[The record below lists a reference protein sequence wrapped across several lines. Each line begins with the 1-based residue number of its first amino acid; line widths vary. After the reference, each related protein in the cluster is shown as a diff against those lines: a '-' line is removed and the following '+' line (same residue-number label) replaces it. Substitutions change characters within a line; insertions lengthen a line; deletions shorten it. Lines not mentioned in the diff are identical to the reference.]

1 MAKYGPA
8 SLKVEYDNSGG
19 TLVDISQHVLE
30 INDVSV
36 ENLVEMTRSFGDSWD
51 ESLPI
56 GVGKM
61 SDVTMSGVYDDTAA
75 TAPDALFGNRIP
87 ELPGA
92 NTRTLKLT
100 WGGTKT
106 TSVETVLIKYDRT
119 ADRTALTKW
128 SVTLRPTGAVTEV

>member
-36 ENLVEMTRSFGDSWD
+36 ENLMEMTRTFGDSWD

-61 SDVTMSGVYDDTAA
+61 SDVTISGVYDDTAS
-75 TAPDALFGNRIP
+75 TAPDALFANRIP

-106 TSVETVLIKYDRT
+106 TSVETVLMKYDRT

-128 SVTLRPTGAVTEV
+128 SATLRPTGAVTEV

>member
-8 SLKVEYDNSGG
+8 SLRVEYDNSAG

-61 SDVTMSGVYDDTAA
+61 SDVTISGVYDDTAA
-75 TAPDALFGNRIP
+75 TAPDALFANRVP

-106 TSVETVLIKYDRT
+106 TSVETVLMKYDRT

-128 SVTLRPTGAVTEV
+128 SATLRPTGAVTEV

>member
-8 SLKVEYDNSGG
+8 SLRVEYDNSGG
-19 TLVDISQHVLE
+19 TLTDISQHVLE

-36 ENLVEMTRSFGDSWD
+36 ENLIEMTRTFGDSWD

-61 SDVTMSGVYDDTAA
+61 SDVTISGVYDDTAA
-75 TAPDALFGNRIP
+75 TAPDALFANRVP

-106 TSVETVLIKYDRT
+106 TSVETVLMKYDRT

-128 SVTLRPTGAVTEV
+128 SATLRPTGAVTEV